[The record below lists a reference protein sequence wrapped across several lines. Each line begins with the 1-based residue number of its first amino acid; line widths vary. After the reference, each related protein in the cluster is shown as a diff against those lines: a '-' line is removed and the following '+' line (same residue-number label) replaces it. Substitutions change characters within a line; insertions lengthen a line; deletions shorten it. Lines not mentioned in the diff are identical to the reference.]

1 MGVASAMVGARVKRR
16 EDPRLITGN
25 ASYTDD
31 IQPVGQLHMMF
42 VRSPYAHANIKSIKI
57 DAAKAVKG
65 VKAIITGEDMLSAAN
80 PLPAFVPGP
89 EYRAISVN
97 KVCYVGDIVA
107 AVIAETRGAARD
119 AVDLVEVD
127 YEELPAV
134 VDVEKAAKGEP
145 TLVHSQF
152 ANNLGLPME
161 FGNDVTDAFANA
173 EVVIEQK
180 FVHQRLGP
188 NPMEPRTVLA
198 EWRKGDETLTIHSS
212 NQNPHLLRVWLSVVL
227 NVPEQMIRVV
237 APEVGGGFGTKIT
250 IYREEVVACYAAKK
264 LNKPI
269 KWQETRS
276 EHLVASSQ
284 GRGQVDYVRISAT
297 KDGVVTGLDI
307 KAVADLG
314 AYYTIFTP
322 AIPQFTAL
330 VINGV
335 YAIPNA
341 HYKSANTLT
350 NKTPTDAYRG
360 AGRPEAAYMIERMMD
375 LLAHELNMDPGDV
388 RKKNFIP
395 TDKFPYSSP
404 MGLVY
409 DTGDYAVNLDK
420 ALELFDYAGMR
431 KQQAEAAAQG
441 RHIGI
446 GISTYMEICGLG
458 PSVAVGG
465 RGWDSAT
472 IRFEPTGKVTVY
484 TGVSPHG
491 QGQETTF
498 SQIVADELGVPFED
512 IIVKHGDTQN
522 TAVGNGTYGS
532 RGLAVGGAALKLAT
546 ESIIEKAKKIAGFL
560 LEASGDDV
568 EFVNGAFSV
577 KGASGGKSVNMTE
590 VGAAAY
596 GNAGMFSAAGGN
608 MEPGLEAT
616 RFFEPPNLVFPF
628 GTHICAVEIDQE
640 TGELKF
646 LKYVAVD
653 DCGKQISPL
662 LVEGQVHGGIAQ
674 GIGQALYEEI
684 VHDEN
689 GQLISG
695 TLMDYTVPTATE
707 LPYYTLDST
716 VTPTWVN
723 PLGAKGVGE
732 AGTIGST
739 PAVVNAVMDAMWH
752 AGKKNIKEIDMPL
765 RPEKLWKALNS

>member
-1 MGVASAMVGARVKRR
+1 MGVASAMVGARIKRR
-16 EDPRLITGN
+16 EDPRLITGH

-31 IQPVGQLHMMF
+31 IQPTGQLHMMF
-42 VRSPYAHANIKSIKI
+42 VRSPHAHADIKSI
-57 DAAKAVKG
+57 DSAAAKKVKG
-65 VKAIITGEDMLSAAN
+65 VRAILIGSDMMAIN
-80 PLPAFVPGP
+80 PLPSFVPGP
-89 EYRAISVN
+89 EYRSIAVSRVR
-97 KVCYVGDIVA
+97 YVGDIVA

-119 AVDLVEVD
+119 AADLIEVE
-127 YEELPAV
+127 YETLPAV
-134 VDVEKAAKGEP
+134 VNVEQAAKGLPVVIYETHP
-145 TLVHSQF
+145 
-152 ANNLGLPME
+152 NNLGLPME
-161 FGNDVTDAFANA
+161 FGNDVTEAFANA
-173 EVVIEQK
+173 EVIIEQK
-180 FVHQRLGP
+180 FVHQRLGS
-188 NPMEPRTVLA
+188 NPMETRTVLA
-198 EWRKGDETLTIHSS
+198 EWRQGDEAMTLHTS
-212 NQNPHLLRVWLSVVL
+212 NQNPHIIKTLLSAVMGL
-227 NVPEQMIRVV
+227 PEQMIRVV

-250 IYREEVVACYAAKK
+250 IYREEVIACFAAKK
-264 LNKPI
+264 LGKPV

-276 EHLVASSQ
+276 EHLLASSQ
-284 GRGQVDYVRISAT
+284 GRGQVDYVRIAAT
-297 KDGVVTGLDI
+297 KEGVVTGLDI
-307 KAVADLG
+307 NAIADMG
-314 AYYTIFTP
+314 AYFTLFTP

-350 NKTPTDAYRG
+350 NLTPTDAYRG

-375 LLAHELNMDPGDV
+375 LLAHELDMDPADV
-388 RKKNFIP
+388 RSKNFIAP
-395 TDKFPYSSP
+395 DKFPYASA

-409 DTGDYAVNLDK
+409 DTGEYEMNMQK
-420 ALELFDYAGMR
+420 ALELFDYKGMR
-431 KQQAEAAAQG
+431 KLQADAKAEG
-441 RHIGI
+441 RVVGI
-446 GISTYMEICGLG
+446 GLSTYMEICGLG

-472 IRFEPTGKVTVY
+472 VRFEVTGKVTVF

-498 SQIVADELGVPFED
+498 SQIVADELGVPMD
-512 IIVKHGDTQN
+512 SIVVKHGDTMN

-532 RGLAVGGAALKLAT
+532 RGLAVGGSALKLAT
-546 ESIIEKAKKIAGFL
+546 ETIIEKAKKIAGFL
-560 LEASGDDV
+560 LEASADDI
-568 EFVNGAFSV
+568 EFEGGTFTV
-577 KGASGGKSVNMTE
+577 KGAPGKSKTMLE
-590 VGAAAY
+590 VAVAAY

-608 MEPGLEAT
+608 LEPGLEAT

-628 GTHICAVEIDQE
+628 GTHICAVEIDQD

-674 GIGQALYEEI
+674 GIGQALYEEV

-707 LPYYTLDST
+707 LPHYELEST

-739 PAVVNAVMDAMWH
+739 PCVVNAVMDALYH
-752 AGKKNIKEIDMPL
+752 AGKSVKEINMPL